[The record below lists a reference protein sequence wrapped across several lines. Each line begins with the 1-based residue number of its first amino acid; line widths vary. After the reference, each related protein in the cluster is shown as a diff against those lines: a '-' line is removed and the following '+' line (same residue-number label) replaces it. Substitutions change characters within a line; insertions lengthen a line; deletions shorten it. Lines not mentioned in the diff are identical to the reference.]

1 MLGYEFN
8 SSLRR
13 LPKPIHTPKPVS
25 KDDRRQADVRRRIEL
40 LRDLRDAGLSLS
52 DVL

>member
-1 MLGYEFN
+1 MSGYEFN

-13 LPKPIHTPKPVS
+13 LPKASHTPKPVS
-25 KDDRRQADVRRRIEL
+25 EDGRRQADARRRIEL
-40 LRDLRDAGLSLS
+40 LRDLRDAGLSLN